1 MLPGAFERISN
12 NLYQTPR
19 SAIEPLIRF
28 IEDDDVRTFAEPCC
42 GNGAIIDVLED
53 HWLNCISRTDISMG
67 IDARTIDYASLN
79 LPDRLDA
86 IITNPPYDRSRKM
99 MRAIIDNLRRQAPT
113 WVLLEADF
121 AYNRSSVELMDYCD
135 DIVAIGR
142 IKWIK
147 DSKNTGTANY
157 AWYKF
162 GARPASMIGFHPR
175 AVSRTPTLL

>member
-1 MLPGAFERISN
+1 MSKILPGAFQRNIN
-12 NLYQTPR
+12 NLYETPR
-19 SAIEPLIRF
+19 SAIEPLLVF
-28 IEDDDVRTFAEPCC
+28 LKDDGIETFAEPCC
-42 GNGAIIDVLED
+42 GHWAIVTQLK
-53 HWLNCISRTDISMG
+53 LAGYRCLSATDITDG
-67 IDARTIDYASLN
+67 IDARTIHYDPV
-79 LPDRLDA
+79 PD
-86 IITNPPYDRSRKM
+86 IIVSNPPYDRSRKI
-99 MRAIIDNLRRQAPT
+99 MRAIIDNCRRQAPT
-113 WVLLEADF
+113 WMLLEADF